1 MVKVSLEPATVYIT
15 RPSPG
20 LHLLTGLPSHA
31 EIYLYDEEAIN
42 LNRDIRCSESELQHN
57 NPATRYF

>member
-20 LHLLTGLPSHA
+20 LHLFTELPSHP
-31 EIYLYDEEAIN
+31 EIYLYDGEAIN
-42 LNRDIRCSESELQHN
+42 LNFEIPVV
-57 NPATRYF
+57 NPH